1 MQFIVTNFA
10 ETSEASG
17 IGALGVDGKAFII
30 QLVTF
35 LLAFLVLKK
44 WAFGPIMKVLDDR
57 RKLIED
63 GVTLGEEMK
72 KERTTLEAQISE
84 KLAEARAQ
92 ADGILAN
99 ANENARDLVREAEDK
114 AKNKADA
121 ILIDAKS
128 RIEQETVRA
137 RQNLEKEMVSLV
149 SEATE
154 AIIGEKVDAKKDA
167 ALVERALKGQKA

>member
-35 LLAFLVLKK
+35 VLAFWVLKK
-44 WAFGPIMKVLDDR
+44 FAFGPIMKVLNER
-57 RKLIED
+57 RELID
-63 GVTLGEEMK
+63 SGVTLGEEMK
-72 KERTTLEAQISE
+72 KERAELDQKIAEQ
-84 KLAEARAQ
+84 LAEARKQ
-92 ADGILAN
+92 ADGILSN
-99 ANENARDLVREAEDK
+99 ANEDARELVREAEGK
-114 AKNKADA
+114 AKNKADG
-121 ILIDAKS
+121 ILVDAKS
-128 RIEQETVRA
+128 RIEQETARA
-137 RQNLEKEMVSLV
+137 RRNLEKEMVSLV

-167 ALVERALKGQKA
+167 ALVERALKGQKV

>member
-35 LLAFLVLKK
+35 VLAFWVLKK
-44 WAFGPIMKVLDDR
+44 FAFKPIMKVLDER
-57 RKLIED
+57 RKVIED

-84 KLAEARAQ
+84 KLADAREE
-92 ADGILAN
+92 ADGILAS
-99 ANENARDLVREAEDK
+99 AQDNARELVREAEDK
-114 AKNKADA
+114 AKTKADG
-121 ILIDAKS
+121 ILADAKD
-128 RIEQETVRA
+128 RIDQETARA
-137 RQNLEKEMVSLV
+137 RQSLEKEMVSLV

>member
-1 MQFIVTNFA
+1 MQIIVTNFA

-35 LLAFLVLKK
+35 VLAFWVLKK
-44 WAFGPIMKVLDDR
+44 FAFGPIMKVLNER
-57 RKLIED
+57 RELIES
-63 GVTLGEEMK
+63 GVSLGEEMK

-84 KLAEARAQ
+84 KLADAREQADAILASAQENAREVVREAENKAVAK
-92 ADGILAN
+92 ADGILA
-99 ANENARDLVREAEDK
+99 
-114 AKNKADA
+114 
-121 ILIDAKS
+121 DAKS
-128 RIEQETVRA
+128 RISMETARA

-167 ALVERALKGQKA
+167 ALVDRALKGQKA